1 MPWSKEPEMT
11 RYVVL
16 LLFLLLVL
24 PGCAGL
30 NFSLLPETKPLEETV
45 LEGTAKPKILLL
57 DLDGV
62 ISFKEET
69 DSLKLRKNPS
79 KVAFFRE
86 ALLKA
91 EADPEI
97 AGVIVRINS
106 PGGSVAASDT
116 IYHEIMSYRGRKKV
130 PVYAFVMELGASGGY
145 YVASA
150 AERIITSP
158 TAITG
163 SIGVIA
169 MKFNAEGLFSK
180 IGVSEE
186 TYKSGPKKDFWSPFR
201 PSTEEEKKMLQGIID
216 TLYDRFVGVVYAN
229 RQKLLTEE
237 QVRALA
243 DGRILTAS
251 GALEAKLIDG
261 TAYLDETIGAMKKE
275 LKIKEARVVTYARPK
290 TFKSNIYSEYPETPG
305 PGPQVI
311 NLISIN
317 AEDLPFFSGVRF
329 MYLWNP

>member
-261 TAYLDETIGAMKKE
+261 TAYLDETIAAMKKE

>member
-1 MPWSKEPEMT
+1 MKI
-11 RYVVL
+11 YA
-16 LLFLLLVL
+16 LLVL
-24 PGCAGL
+24 FSLSILSGCAGL
-30 NFSLLPETKPLEETV
+30 NVSLSPETKPLEEKV

-69 DSLKLRKNPS
+69 DSLKLRKSPS

-116 IYHEIMSYRGRKKV
+116 IYHEIMSFRERKKV
-130 PVYAFVMELGASGGY
+130 PVYAFIMELGASGGY

-150 AERIITSP
+150 AERIIASP
-158 TAITG
+158 TAIVG

-180 IGVSEE
+180 IGASEE

-201 PSTEEEKKMLQGIID
+201 PSTEEEKKMLQGIIN

-229 RQKLLTEE
+229 RQKFLTEE
-237 QVRALA
+237 QVRGLA

-261 TAYLDETIGAMKKE
+261 TSYLDETIDAMKKE
-275 LKIKEARVVTYARPK
+275 LKIEGARVVTYARPK
-290 TFKSNIYSEYPETPG
+290 TFKSDIYSEYPETPG
-305 PGPQVI
+305 LGPQVI

-317 AEDLPFFSGVRF
+317 AGDLSLFSGVRF